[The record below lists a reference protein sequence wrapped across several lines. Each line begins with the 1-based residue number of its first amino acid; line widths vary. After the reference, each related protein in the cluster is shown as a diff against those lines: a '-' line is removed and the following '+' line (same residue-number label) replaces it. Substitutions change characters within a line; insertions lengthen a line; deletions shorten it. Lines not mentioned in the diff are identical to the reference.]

1 MARFREEAYV
11 LVRFPYR
18 ERDLVVA
25 LLTRGQGLLRALVRG
40 ARGARN
46 MRASALEPLCH
57 LTVEGFQRAGAELA
71 TVHEYAMLSSSFP
84 LASRPEAWAAGQVL
98 AELALLHCPPGQ
110 RSEPSFRLVNRC
122 AQALLGNTDPVLVA
136 HYAELW
142 FLRLAGVFPD
152 LDRCGRC
159 QEELAAG
166 PAWFDAPEGCLLCRQ
181 HRPSGSAIRLDPT
194 DLRWLRSASTAP
206 VERLGRPAPDAAAG
220 WLATLRSTFT
230 GREVASWELLRHL
243 VSRTSGMGPG

>member
-40 ARGARN
+40 ARGART

-57 LTVEGFQRAGAELA
+57 LTVEGFQKAGADLA
-71 TVHEYAMLSSSFP
+71 TVHEFAMLSSSFP
-84 LASRPEAWAAGQVL
+84 LACRPEAWAAGQVL

-110 RSEPSFRLVNRC
+110 RSEPSFRLVDRC
-122 AQALLGNTDPVLVA
+122 AQALLGNIDPVLVA
-136 HYAELW
+136 NYAELW

-152 LDRCGRC
+152 VERCGRC
-159 QEELAAG
+159 QVELAGG
-166 PAWFDAPEGCLLCRQ
+166 PAWFDAPEGCLLCRH
-181 HRPSGSAIRLDPT
+181 HRPSGPAVRLDSA
-194 DLRWLRSASTAP
+194 DLAWLRAASRSP
-206 VERLGRPAPDAAAG
+206 VEHLDRRASDTAAG
-220 WLATLRSTFT
+220 WLASLRMAFT
-230 GREVASWELLRHL
+230 GREVVSWDLLQRL
-243 VSRTSGMGPG
+243 VPRTSGMGPG